1 MSAREVAFLALREGG
16 DRSLEAVSYFAE
28 EYELEPRDAGLA
40 RKIVGTVQRRRGSLR
55 AIVNAVAHPKPKAEL
70 ATLLHIGLAQL
81 FYLDRVPNHA
91 AVSETVLATNRFIG
105 QAKGRVI
112 NAVLR
117 KVLRTRREELTGDPQ
132 RDLPGTNVSF
142 PIPLFR
148 DPNEHFFLWVE
159 DALSIPSALFKGW
172 EKRYGRERA
181 LRLAHWAGD
190 EPPLSVRP
198 ATGSVE
204 DLAAA
209 FRAAELEPLHVGEHT
224 VLFGADQ
231 AADVLQSDVFK
242 EQRAVIQGAAACA
255 AAKLVEARADQ
266 RILDLCA
273 APGGKSTLMA
283 AAGARV
289 LAMDISDW
297 RLLRVWDN
305 LEAQDAERTPWVVAS
320 DGATALRPD
329 ATFDAVLLDAPCS
342 NTGVLAARPEA
353 RWRYGPQT
361 KQSLTQLQARLLDQ
375 AAPHVRPG
383 GALVYSTCSLEPA
396 ENRAQAKAFIERHG
410 GDVAWSIEAEL
421 EHLPDVE
428 QGFGDGGYAARLRRA
443 AAPA

>member
-40 RKIVGTVQRRRGSLR
+40 RKIVGTVQRRRGCLR
-55 AIVNAVAHPKPKAEL
+55 AIVNAVAYPKPKAEL
-70 ATLLHIGLAQL
+70 ATMLHIGLAQL

-91 AVSETVLATNRFIG
+91 AVSETVLATNNFIG

-117 KVLRTRREELTGDPQ
+117 KVLRTRREELSGDPT
-132 RDLPGTNVSF
+132 RDLIGTNVSF

-148 DPNEHFFLWVE
+148 DPAEHFYLWVE
-159 DALSIPSALFKGW
+159 DALSIPSALFKAW
-172 EKRYGRERA
+172 DQRHGRERA
-181 LRLAHWAGD
+181 LQLAHWAGE

-198 ATGSVE
+198 ASGEVSA
-204 DLAAA
+204 LAEA
-209 FRAAELEPLHVGEHT
+209 FRGAGIEPLHTGEHT
-224 VLFGADQ
+224 LLFSAEQ
-231 AADVLQSDVFK
+231 ASDVLQSEVFK
-242 EQRAVIQGAAACA
+242 EQRAVVQGAAACA
-255 AAKLVEARADQ
+255 AAKLVDARADQ

-273 APGGKSTLMA
+273 APGGKATLMA
-283 AAGARV
+283 ASGARV

-320 DGATALRPD
+320 DGATALRPE

-353 RWRYGPQT
+353 RWRFGPQT
-361 KQSLTQLQARLLDQ
+361 KKSLTELQARLLDQ

-396 ENRAQAKAFIERHG
+396 ENRAQAKAFIERQG
-410 GDVAWSIEAEL
+410 GESAWTLEAEA

-428 QGFGDGGYAARLRRA
+428 QGFGDGGYAARLRRRD
-443 AAPA
+443 